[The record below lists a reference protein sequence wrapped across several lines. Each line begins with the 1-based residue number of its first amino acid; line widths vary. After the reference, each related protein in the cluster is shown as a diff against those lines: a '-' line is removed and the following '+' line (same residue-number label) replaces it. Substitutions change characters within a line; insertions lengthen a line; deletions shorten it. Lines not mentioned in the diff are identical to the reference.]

1 HGTRSGAG
9 LTGKTSRV
17 DAAAAERGVIT
28 RGALRRRL
36 AATGLTPGA
45 PVVVSIRPHEI
56 ELLAAG
62 RAASPDRNILR
73 ATVERVSYL
82 GDTVDYLMRVS
93 DGDLALRVTAPP
105 PASWRVG
112 EPVTLALAPQ
122 ACVPLTEPA

>member
-1 HGTRSGAG
+1 MSPSCTGAAS
-9 LTGKTSRV
+9 SRW
-17 DAAAAERGVIT
+17 
-28 RGALRRRL
+28 
-36 AATGLTPGA
+36 GA
-45 PVVVSIRPHEI
+45 PRTSSCGPGPASSRSLSGRPTWWTRWRPSRESS
-56 ELLAAG
+56 
-62 RAASPDRNILR
+62 RAARCGCASPPPNILR

-112 EPVTLALAPQ
+112 EPVTLALAPE

>member
-1 HGTRSGAG
+1 M
-9 LTGKTSRV
+9 
-17 DAAAAERGVIT
+17 AAEPGVVT
-28 RGALRRRL
+28 RGALRLRL

-62 RAASPDRNILR
+62 RAASPERNILR

-105 PASWRVG
+105 PARFKPG
-112 EPVTLALAPQ
+112 EPVTLALAPE